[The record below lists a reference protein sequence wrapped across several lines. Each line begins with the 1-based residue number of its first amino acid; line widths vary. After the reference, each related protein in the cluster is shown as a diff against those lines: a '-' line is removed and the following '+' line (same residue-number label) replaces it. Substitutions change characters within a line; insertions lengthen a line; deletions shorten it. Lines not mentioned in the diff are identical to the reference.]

1 MIDETFRTPLPL
13 DLIAVGVGSLQGAM
27 FAAGFK
33 RIDLLGVAIIGI
45 ASGIGGGFLRDI
57 LLGVTPAAFSDNL
70 YLVVAT
76 GAAFIG
82 MLLPRLLQKVD
93 PVITVLDAA
102 SIGMFG
108 AIGTTKALSMG
119 MPVIPSLFIGT
130 VSAVGG
136 GVLRDVLLNIPI
148 ALMHVGSLYAV
159 ASLVGVST
167 LAVLV
172 ALGVPVL
179 IAGIVCVVVTA
190 VLRLLAVRFGWSLPE
205 QRALSRIR
213 LRRQRQ
219 VEQVIEEALHTGAI
233 TLPINLADLA
243 DLGEESDADIDGPG
257 AADPDRATGETVGRG
272 HSTAPGPRI
281 SPDVRPDPLWDM
293 RPNPLDEEPPAPPR
307 RRDERPEA

>member
-1 MIDETFRTPLPL
+1 MRDNGEVLDETFRTPLPV

-33 RIDLLGVAIIGI
+33 RIDLLGVAIIGT
-45 ASGIGGGFLRDI
+45 ASGIGGGTPRDV
-57 LLGVTPAAFSDNL
+57 LLGVPLAAFSENL

-93 PVITVLDAA
+93 PVITALDAL
-102 SIGMFG
+102 SIGLFG

-119 MPVIPSLFIGT
+119 LPVVPSLFIGT

-136 GVLRDVLLNIPI
+136 GVLRDLMLNIPI

-159 ASLVGVST
+159 ASLVGVSVLIAL
-167 LAVLV
+167 LAF
-172 ALGVPVL
+172 GVPVFA
-179 IAGIVCVVVTA
+179 AGIACVIVTA

-205 QRALSRIR
+205 QRALSRLR

-219 VEQVIEEALHTGAI
+219 VEEVIEEALHTGTI
-233 TLPINLADLA
+233 TLPITLIGD
-243 DLGEESDADIDGPG
+243 
-257 AADPDRATGETVGRG
+257 ETPE
-272 HSTAPGPRI
+272 T
-281 SPDVRPDPLWDM
+281 SPDAQRDGVPPEVRDDGTG
-293 RPNPLDEEPPAPPR
+293 DAPP
-307 RRDERPEA
+307 EPEAGR

>member
-1 MIDETFRTPLPL
+1 MVENGSVLDETFHTPLPA
-13 DLIAVGVGSLQGAM
+13 DLIAVAVGSLQGAM

-57 LLGVTPAAFSDNL
+57 LLGVTPASFSNNL

-82 MLLPRLLQKVD
+82 MLLPRLLQRVD
-93 PVITVLDAA
+93 PVITTLDAL

-108 AIGTTKALSMG
+108 AIGVTKALSMD
-119 MPVIPSLFIGT
+119 MPVIPALFIGT

-136 GVLRDVLLNIPI
+136 GVLRDLMLNIPI

-159 ASLVGVST
+159 ASLVGVVV

-172 ALGVPVL
+172 TLGLPVL
-179 IAGIVCVVVTA
+179 IAGVVCVVVTA
-190 VLRLLAVRFGWSLPE
+190 VVRLLAVRFGWSLPE

-219 VEQVIEEALHTGAI
+219 VEQAIDEALLTGAI
-233 TLPINLADLA
+233 TLPISLTDPELNGDQDPHSDQRKHRSEDDANTPKPPDFPPDLPSA
-243 DLGEESDADIDGPG
+243 
-257 AADPDRATGETVGRG
+257 
-272 HSTAPGPRI
+272 
-281 SPDVRPDPLWDM
+281 
-293 RPNPLDEEPPAPPR
+293 
-307 RRDERPEA
+307 

>member
-1 MIDETFRTPLPL
+1 MRDNSSVLDETFRTPLPA

-45 ASGIGGGFLRDI
+45 ASGIGGGILRDI
-57 LLGVTPAAFSDNL
+57 LLGVPLAAFSENL

-93 PVITVLDAA
+93 PVITVLDAL

-119 MPVIPSLFIGT
+119 LPVVPSLFIGT

-136 GVLRDVLLNIPI
+136 GVLRDVMLNIPI

-159 ASLVGVST
+159 ASLIGVSVLIT
-167 LAVLV
+167 LLAF
-172 ALGVPVL
+172 GVPVVA
-179 IAGIVCVVVTA
+179 AGVACVLVTA

-205 QRALSRIR
+205 QRALSRLR

-219 VEQVIEEALHTGAI
+219 VEDVIEEAMHTGTI
-233 TLPINLADLA
+233 TLPITLITDP
-243 DLGEESDADIDGPG
+243 DGPEST
-257 AADPDRATGETVGRG
+257 RQRG
-272 HSTAPGPRI
+272 PLGM
-281 SPDVRPDPLWDM
+281 PDVRPDP
-293 RPNPLDEEPPAPPR
+293 PEP
-307 RRDERPEA
+307 ER

>member
-1 MIDETFRTPLPL
+1 MRENGSVLDETFRTPLPA

-45 ASGIGGGFLRDI
+45 ASGIGGGILRDI
-57 LLGVTPAAFSDNL
+57 LLGVPLAAFSENL

-93 PVITVLDAA
+93 PVITVLDAL

-119 MPVIPSLFIGT
+119 LPVVPSLFIGT

-136 GVLRDVLLNIPI
+136 GVLRDVMLNIPI

-159 ASLVGVST
+159 ASLIGVSVLIT
-167 LAVLV
+167 LLAF
-172 ALGVPVL
+172 GVPVVA
-179 IAGIVCVVVTA
+179 AGVACVLVTA

-205 QRALSRIR
+205 QRALSRLR

-219 VEQVIEEALHTGAI
+219 VEDVIEEAMHTGTI
-233 TLPINLADLA
+233 TLPITLI
-243 DLGEESDADIDGPG
+243 S
-257 AADPDRATGETVGRG
+257 DPDDPESTDQRG
-272 HSTAPGPRI
+272 SLGM
-281 SPDVRPDPLWDM
+281 PDVRPDP
-293 RPNPLDEEPPAPPR
+293 PES
-307 RRDERPEA
+307 ER

>member
-1 MIDETFRTPLPL
+1 MLDETFRTPLAA
-13 DLIAVGVGSLQGAM
+13 DLVAVGVGSLQGAL

-76 GAAFIG
+76 GAAFVG

-93 PVITVLDAA
+93 PVITVLDAL

-108 AIGTTKALSMG
+108 AIGTTKALAMG
-119 MPVIPSLFIGT
+119 LPVVPALFIGT

-136 GVLRDVLLNIPI
+136 GVLRDVMLNIPI

-159 ASLVGVST
+159 ASLAGV
-167 LAVLV
+167 AVLT
-172 ALGVPVL
+172 ALLAFGVPVVP
-179 IAGIVCVVVTA
+179 AGVACVVVTA

-213 LRRQRQ
+213 LRKQRQ
-219 VEQVIEEALHTGAI
+219 VEQVIEEALHTGTI
-233 TLPINLADLA
+233 TLPIVLPDL
-243 DLGEESDADIDGPG
+243 E
-257 AADPDRATGETVGRG
+257 DPDEG
-272 HSTAPGPRI
+272 PGPRG
-281 SPDVRPDPLWDM
+281 DAG
-293 RPNPLDEEPPAPPR
+293 EAP
-307 RRDERPEA
+307 RPE